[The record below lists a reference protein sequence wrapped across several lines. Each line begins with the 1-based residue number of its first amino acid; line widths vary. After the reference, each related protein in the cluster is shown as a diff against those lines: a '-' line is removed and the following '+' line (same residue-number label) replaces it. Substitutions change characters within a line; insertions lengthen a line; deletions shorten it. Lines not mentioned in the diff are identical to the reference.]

1 MLSIF
6 EKDEFAQI
14 NHVVR
19 MLKPGDNL
27 YDTLRR
33 FFVYLHYFY
42 GYPFYLFSAVLV
54 FPYRL
59 LAGID
64 WGNNISV
71 LMLLL
76 RQLVS
81 VLPMIVS
88 IAFMVDL
95 QTRRKSLIKALGIF
109 LFLLAIPA
117 VIENNLWWHPD
128 SLAILLV
135 TLIFFFIQKDSF
147 DYGKYFFIAAFV
159 CGIAFS
165 VKYSGAFFVLA
176 IPTYFIWG
184 VLAKRITIRR
194 SLILAI
200 SFVVIMVLGLVISN
214 PLLLIPQE
222 RAEIIATQQLQFVQ
236 TRIGYY
242 KVNPEWNLTTE
253 KINNIVWPFYA
264 QWFTLIIMLVG
275 LMKGIVKPRIRLLN
289 VIILMYI
296 LPYLLTVGTSSI
308 RPLYFLPVIIP
319 IGSSLVH
326 LFPDRLSWGKD
337 AWRGANF
344 QKVNQLILPVVL
356 LILLLVQFGLY
367 VQKDIRIYTDVL
379 HREARSESIAFYRDV
394 EELLVAQGMAEQE
407 LKIYRDPTAYVPPK
421 PNFDVLMKW
430 KLASYD
436 YINQHQP
443 DILLL
448 EMDYVLEFIKPGAVE
463 NAVDPGDMLAWQQF
477 YGDAY
482 ENQLEGYSIFYQ
494 NDFGLALIQED
505 LVLWKVP

>member
-19 MLKPGDNL
+19 MLKAGESL

-59 LAGID
+59 FVGVE

-76 RQLVS
+76 RQLVN

-88 IAFMVDL
+88 VALMVEL
-95 QTRRKSLIKALGIF
+95 QTRRKSLFKALGIF

-117 VIENNLWWHPD
+117 IIQNNLWWHPD

-135 TLIFFFIQKDSF
+135 TLIFFFIQKDTF

-165 VKYSGAFFVLA
+165 VKYSGAFFVSA
-176 IPTYFIWG
+176 IPVYLIWG
-184 VLAKRITIRR
+184 VLTKRITIRR
-194 SLILAI
+194 SVALAI
-200 SFVVIMVLGLVISN
+200 SFVVVMILGLVISN

-222 RAEIIATQQLQFVQ
+222 RVEIIATQQLQFVQ
-236 TRIGYY
+236 TRTGYY
-242 KVNPEWNLTTE
+242 TVNPDWNLTAE
-253 KINNIVWPFYA
+253 KINRIVWPYYA
-264 QWFTLIIMLVG
+264 QWFTLIIMLAG
-275 LMKGIVKPRIRLLN
+275 LIKGIVNPRFRLLN
-289 VIILMYI
+289 VMIFMYI

-308 RPLYFLPVIIP
+308 RPLYFLPLIIP
-319 IGSSLVH
+319 LGSSLVH
-326 LFPDRLSWGKD
+326 LFPDRFSWGKD
-337 AWRGANF
+337 IWRQANL

-367 VQKDIRIYTDVL
+367 VQKDIQIYTDTL
-379 HREARSESIAFYRDV
+379 HREARSESIDFYQDV
-394 EELLVAQGMAEQE
+394 EQLLVAQGMAEQE

-421 PNFDVLMKW
+421 PNYDVLMKW
-430 KLASYD
+430 RLASYD
-436 YINQHQP
+436 YVNQHQP
-443 DILLL
+443 DLLLL
-448 EMDYVLEFIKPGAVE
+448 EMVYILEFIKPDAVE

-494 NDFGLALIQED
+494 NDFGLALIRED
-505 LVLWKVP
+505 LVLWKLP